1 MGSLFFPLNMIYLFV
16 FISDSKQDKN
26 SWRQGKCR
34 IFLGQFGI
42 VLKLKFLEFVG
53 ILTKCV
59 GKISWPNV
67 VCKFGVFYH
76 KKRNAEFYQYPV
88 PQKSN
93 FYRQWRLLKKL
104 YKICTNDY
112 ENNEYLAVK
121 YITFFNVMFI
131 NEQKQWYEN
140 EAIIPT

>member
-1 MGSLFFPLNMIYLFV
+1 MGSLFFPLNLLFIIYSSLYLIQSRTKIRGV
-16 FISDSKQDKN
+16 GENIVYL
-26 SWRQGKCR
+26 CR
-34 IFLGQFGI
+34 QFGI
-42 VLKLKFLEFVG
+42 VLKLIFLEFVG

-59 GKISWPNV
+59 GKISCHNV

-93 FYRQWRLLKKL
+93 FYRRWRLLKKL

-121 YITFFNVMFI
+121 YIRFFTNDIMFVM
-131 NEQKQWYEN
+131 
-140 EAIIPT
+140 